1 MMPIVAVV
9 GRPNVGKSTL
19 FNRLAGRRLAIVHD
33 APGVT
38 RDRHYAPAHV
48 HGRDLLLVDT
58 GGFDPQSDDP
68 MGQGIARQVQIAIE
82 EADVIVCVLDGSAPA
97 SAPDREAVDLLRR
110 SGKPVIYAGNKLDNA
125 ARELDASELY
135 ALGIPSFVP
144 ISALHGR
151 GLAELERAMVEAL
164 PAPAKASDADDAV
177 PKVTLIGRPNA
188 GKSSLINRLAGAE
201 RALVDHRPGTT
212 RDPIDTRVEFEGRGY
227 LIVDTAGIRRR
238 SRVDRGI
245 EAISVMSSIRA
256 MERANVVVLMCDAA
270 EGVAEQD
277 ARLLGLC
284 AERGRGIVVGLNK
297 LDLLSGK
304 EQKQALE
311 KARDELRFAPWAPI
325 VSMSAKTG
333 HGVSELMRRVS
344 AVYEEF
350 GKRVPTGELN
360 RFFEEVLERRT
371 PPTSG
376 GRAPRIYYITQA
388 ESAPPV
394 FIAMSN
400 APDSIAESYKRF
412 VTNQIR
418 ASFGF
423 EGVPVFVRYRE
434 RARKDAAER
443 AATRNAKKR

>member
-58 GGFDPQSDDP
+58 GGFDPASDDP
-68 MGQGIARQVQIAIE
+68 MGQGIARQVQVAIE
-82 EADVIVCVLDGSAPA
+82 EADAIVCVLDGSAAA
-97 SAPDREAVDLLRR
+97 SAPDREAVNLLRR
-110 SGKPVIYAGNKLDNA
+110 SGKPVIYAANKLDNA
-125 ARELDASELY
+125 ARELEANELY
-135 ALGIPSFVP
+135 ALGIPSFIA

-151 GLAELERAMVEAL
+151 GVGELERALVAAL
-164 PAPAKASDADDAV
+164 PAPAPEPETDDAV

-188 GKSSLINRLAGAE
+188 GKSSLINRLAGVE

-212 RDPIDTRVEFEGRGY
+212 RDPIDTRIEFEGQSY

-238 SRVDRGI
+238 SRVDRGV

-270 EGVAEQD
+270 EKVAEQD

-304 EQKQALE
+304 EQKRALE
-311 KARDELRFAPWAPI
+311 EARDALRFAPWAPI
-325 VSMSAKTG
+325 VPLSAKTG

-344 AVYEEF
+344 AVYAEF
-350 GKRVPTGELN
+350 GRRVSTGELN

-388 ESAPPV
+388 ETAPPV
-394 FIAMSN
+394 FVAMSN
-400 APDSIAESYKRF
+400 APANIAESYKRF

-418 ASFGF
+418 AAFGF
-423 EGVPVFVRYRE
+423 EGVPVLVRYRQ
-434 RARKDAAER
+434 RARKEAAQRAAE
-443 AATRNAKKR
+443 RNAKKR

>member
-1 MMPIVAVV
+1 MMPLVAVV

-58 GGFDPQSDDP
+58 GGFDPESDDP
-68 MGQGIARQVQIAIE
+68 MGQGIARQVQVAIE
-82 EADVIVCVLDGSAPA
+82 EADAIICVLDGSAPA

-110 SGKPVIYAGNKLDNA
+110 SGKPVIYAGNKLDNS
-125 ARELDASELY
+125 ARELEASELY
-135 ALGIPSFVP
+135 ALGIPSFIP

-151 GLAELERAMVEAL
+151 GLGELEQALVAAL
-164 PAPAKASDADDAV
+164 PAPSPETETDDAV

-188 GKSSLINRLAGAE
+188 GKSSLINRLAGVE

-212 RDPIDTRVEFEGRGY
+212 RDPIDTRIEFEGQRY

-238 SRVDRGI
+238 SRVDRGV

-270 EGVAEQD
+270 EKVAEQD

-297 LDLLSGK
+297 LDLLSSK
-304 EQKQALE
+304 EQKRALE
-311 KARDELRFAPWAPI
+311 GARDELRFAPWAPI
-325 VSMSAKTG
+325 VPLSAKTG

-344 AVYEEF
+344 AVYAEF
-350 GKRVPTGELN
+350 GRRVSTGELN

-376 GRAPRIYYITQA
+376 GRAPRVYYITQA
-388 ESAPPV
+388 ETAPPV
-394 FIAMSN
+394 FVAMSN
-400 APDSIAESYKRF
+400 APDNIAESYKRF

-418 ASFGF
+418 AAFGF
-423 EGVPVFVRYRE
+423 EGVPVLVRYRQ
-434 RARKDAAER
+434 RARKEAAQR
-443 AATRNAKKR
+443 AADRNAKKR